1 MEENIIVIRG
11 PKNFCFN
18 FDFSKDVNE
27 NLKCE
32 FVFII
37 KSNESVAKSKL
48 KNKMEQLLLKC
59 NEPQDEWTT
68 LICS

>member
-1 MEENIIVIRG
+1 MEENIIVIRS

-32 FVFII
+32 IVFII
-37 KSNESVAKSKL
+37 KSNESVAKSEL

-59 NEPQDEWTT
+59 NEPQDE
-68 LICS
+68 

>member
-1 MEENIIVIRG
+1 MEENIIVIRS

-59 NEPQDEWTT
+59 NEPQDE
-68 LICS
+68 

>member
-27 NLKCE
+27 NLKCKI
-32 FVFII
+32 VFII

-48 KNKMEQLLLKC
+48 KKNEMEQLLLKC
-59 NEPQDEWTT
+59 NEPQDE
-68 LICS
+68 